1 MKKSPKVSKTPH
13 PSEVEGNGHFTSDGG
28 LDIYKLLWG
37 LQGRVGRLEG
47 GFAVGFV
54 LLGTIIGLLVKI
66 LVELE

>member
-1 MKKSPKVSKTPH
+1 MRLRNKDPKVSKTPH

-47 GFAVGFV
+47 MWLVDKLILGVV
-54 LLGTIIGLLVKI
+54 MTKLL
-66 LVELE
+66 ELW